1 MEVIVLT
8 MRLPSHILLI
18 LFSLAFARPATTA
31 EINQGQFLALCYHAA
46 PLRAA
51 PDDSYSV
58 TQSQFAEQMEYLRT
72 HGYNPVSLD
81 DIVKAREGKKALPE
95 KAVLLTFDD
104 AYISYR
110 DFVVPL
116 LEKLGYPSVLAV
128 VGAFIDNPPG
138 DLPEPLMNWEQI
150 REVSGH
156 RFVEVVSHSYDLHKS
171 VQYNPQ
177 GNIGSAVSVRAYDPV
192 TKTYETEDEYRARLE
207 DDFIIQQKVF
217 QEKLGFTPRAL
228 VWPYGRYNSI
238 SLAIAR
244 NHGFE
249 LTFSLKEGLSDVH
262 DLAAVNRNLVEN
274 PPIESFL
281 IEDRSIDHFIR
292 TVKTPGKKTEAI
304 RAMQVDLDLVYDPD
318 PEQMEE
324 NLGKLIDRL
333 FEMKVNT
340 VFLQAFADPEGTG
353 NIKSVYF
360 PNRVLPVRA
369 DIFSHAVHQM
379 MIRDMT
385 VYAWMPVLSIE
396 LPDRRLNESL
406 KVMAAVNGKP
416 VPASSWYRR
425 LTPFSSEAVS
435 LIRSMYEDLAAHS
448 QINGIL
454 FQDDAYLTDKED
466 FNPLA
471 TARYRERFGTD
482 MLSVDPEVNPEL
494 AKQWA
499 RYKTETLIGLTSSL
513 AEGVRKY
520 RPDVLLARNLYSAV
534 LEDPE
539 AEEWFAQDYE
549 LFLKNYDQVV
559 VMAYPQMDGIKAP
572 SRWLADLV
580 RKAKAVPD
588 GIDKTVF
595 KVQTYDWRNKAWIKD
610 AVVFEELRDIL
621 SAGGRHIAYYP
632 DDFWTDSPALGKIK
646 LEMSTRT
653 YPFLP

>member
-1 MEVIVLT
+1 MEVFVLI
-8 MRLPSHILLI
+8 MKRLPHILLI
-18 LFSLAFARPATTA
+18 LLSLAFARPAHA
-31 EINQGQFLALCYHAA
+31 SEMKEGKFIVLCYHAV
-46 PLRAA
+46 PLRTA
-51 PDDSYSV
+51 PDDNYSV
-58 TQSQFAEQMEYLRT
+58 SQRQFAEQMEYLRT
-72 HGYNPVSLD
+72 HGFHPVSLD
-81 DIVKAREGKKALPE
+81 DIMEAHAGKKSLPE
-95 KAVLLTFDD
+95 KPVLLTFDD
-104 AYISYR
+104 AYISYY

-150 REVSGH
+150 KGVNGQRL
-156 RFVEVVSHSYDLHKS
+156 VEVVSHSYDLHRS

-177 GNIGSAVSVRAYDPV
+177 GNMGSAVSVRAYDPV
-192 TKTYETEDEYRARLE
+192 TKTYETEDEYRRRLE
-207 DDFIIQQKVF
+207 SDFIIQQKVF

-228 VWPYGRYNSI
+228 VWPYGRYNAI
-238 SLAIAR
+238 SLEIAR

-262 DLAAVNRNLVEN
+262 DLAVVNRNLVEN

-281 IEDRSIDHFIR
+281 IVEQPIDYFIR
-292 TVKTPGKKTEAI
+292 TVKTPGKKTDFI

-379 MIRDMT
+379 MIRDMI
-385 VYAWMPVLSIE
+385 VYAWMPTLSIE

-406 KVMAAVNGKP
+406 KVMAAADGRP
-416 VPASSWYRR
+416 VAASSWYRR
-425 LTPFSSEAVS
+425 LTPFSSEAAS

-448 QINGIL
+448 QIDGIL
-454 FQDDAYLTDKED
+454 FQDDAYLTDTED

-482 MLSVDPEVNPEL
+482 MLSADPEERPEL
-494 AKQWA
+494 AKLWA
-499 RYKTETLIGLTSSL
+499 RYKTETLINLTASL
-513 AEGVRKY
+513 ADGARKY
-520 RPDVLLARNLYSAV
+520 RPDIFLARNLYSAV
-534 LEDPE
+534 LENPE

-559 VMAYPQMDGIKAP
+559 VMAYPQMDGITAP

-610 AVVFEELRDIL
+610 AVVLEELRDIL

-632 DDFWTDSPALGKIK
+632 DDFWTDRPAIGKIK